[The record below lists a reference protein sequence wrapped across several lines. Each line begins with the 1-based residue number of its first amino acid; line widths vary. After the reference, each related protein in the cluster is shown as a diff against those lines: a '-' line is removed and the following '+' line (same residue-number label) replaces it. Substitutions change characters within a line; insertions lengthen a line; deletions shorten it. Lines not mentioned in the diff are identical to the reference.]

1 MQDAPETT
9 PAPRR
14 RQEGVRVAIVSAAFV
29 LLGVALGDRV
39 PWYATAFFAACLVA
53 GVLSALGV
61 LPDWRDD
68 RARRERLTIDDAG
81 ITRTAPGLREHVA
94 WGDIARIS
102 IVTTDRGPWLEDV
115 FFVLDSRSGGGCVV
129 PQDLAV
135 RGGLLEAL
143 QSRLDGVNN
152 AAVIEAM
159 GCAEN
164 REFTIWE
171 ARSVEPRT
179 AG

>member
-1 MQDAPETT
+1 
-9 PAPRR
+9 
-14 RQEGVRVAIVSAAFV
+14 
-29 LLGVALGDRV
+29 
-39 PWYATAFFAACLVA
+39 
-53 GVLSALGV
+53 V

-68 RARRERLTIDDAG
+68 RARRDRLTIDDAG
-81 ITRTAPGLREHVA
+81 ITRTAPGLREQVA
-94 WGDIARIS
+94 WGDIARVC

-115 FFVLDSRSGGGCVV
+115 FFILDSRSGGGCVV

-143 QSRLDGVNN
+143 QSRLDGVDN

-159 GCAEN
+159 GCLEN

-171 ARSVEPRT
+171 ARSGEPRT